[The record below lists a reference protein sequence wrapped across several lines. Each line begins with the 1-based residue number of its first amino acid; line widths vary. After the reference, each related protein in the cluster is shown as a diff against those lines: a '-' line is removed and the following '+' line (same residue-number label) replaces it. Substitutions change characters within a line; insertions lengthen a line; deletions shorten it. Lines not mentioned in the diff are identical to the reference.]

1 VIKDTNSL
9 LEFYYSVGGLLS
21 IKVTTVFYVD
31 NTCLLLLTSFR
42 YLSEFYVVLDQFCC
56 YSFSFCRNKDTTLF
70 YLMQRAHFTPL
81 R

>member
-9 LEFYYSVGGLLS
+9 LEFYYTVGGLLS
-21 IKVTTVFYVD
+21 IKVTTVFYVY
-31 NTCLLLLTSFR
+31 TCLLLMTSFR

-56 YSFSFCRNKDTTLF
+56 FSFSLCRNKDTKLF
-70 YLMQRAHFTPL
+70 YLMQKAHFTPL